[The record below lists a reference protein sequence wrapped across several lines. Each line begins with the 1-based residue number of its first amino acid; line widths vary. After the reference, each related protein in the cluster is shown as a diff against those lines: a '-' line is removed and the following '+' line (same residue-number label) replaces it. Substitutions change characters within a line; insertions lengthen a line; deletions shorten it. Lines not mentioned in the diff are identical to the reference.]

1 MVAQWPG
8 RLLDIPR
15 IPQDSS
21 GILAFPGSHGY
32 SWHFL
37 RIPVGNP
44 EEMPGITR
52 KEFLTFLHAGILTVI
67 LRLYARIRS

>member
-21 GILAFPGSHGY
+21 GILAFPA
-32 SWHFL
+32 WFPWLFL
-37 RIPVGNP
+37 AFP
-44 EEMPGITR
+44 EDSCRE
-52 KEFLTFLHAGILTVI
+52 
-67 LRLYARIRS
+67 S